1 MSLTLLYRESFR
13 RRHRGLVGDGGTAG
27 TGCINSIR
35 TLPTCP
41 GLRSH
46 SPFPF
51 PLNEYA
57 SMMML
62 AVLRRRKIVKIFVE
76 LLPT

>member
-13 RRHRGLVGDGGTAG
+13 RRRGGVVGDGGTAG

-41 GLRSH
+41 GLCSH
-46 SPFPF
+46 SPF

-57 SMMML
+57 SMMMP